1 MPVILIKA
9 FFQVRQVKEALH
21 KLDSGSVRLGIRSL
35 FELINILRD
44 A

>member
-9 FFQVRQVKEALH
+9 LFQVRQVKEALL
-21 KLDSGSVRLGIRSL
+21 KLDSGSVPLNIRSL
-35 FELINILRD
+35 FELISILRD